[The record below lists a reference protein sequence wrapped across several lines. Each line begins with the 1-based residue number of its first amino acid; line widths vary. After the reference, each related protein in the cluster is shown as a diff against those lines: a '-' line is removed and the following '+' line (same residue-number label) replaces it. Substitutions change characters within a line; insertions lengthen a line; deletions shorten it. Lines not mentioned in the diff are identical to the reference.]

1 MDTSGESDSG
11 WPEGIRVIRQTLS
24 GLYVADLALGD
35 ELVALSVINQ
45 ASELLA
51 LGDFSFRQAK
61 KPQAKLRWTCWRMMQ
76 KRVV

>member
-1 MDTSGESDSG
+1 
-11 WPEGIRVIRQTLS
+11 
-24 GLYVADLALGD
+24 
-35 ELVALSVINQ
+35 VALSVINQ

-61 KPQAKLRWTCWRMMQ
+61 KPQARLRWACWRMMQ